1 MAVMSHSSAYLLPST
16 PTEDGPALT
25 YALIIL
31 NQRLPKFTP
40 LLWSHA
46 RVRVC
51 ADGGAN
57 RLFDDMPLFF
67 PLEDAHSVRLRFKP
81 DVVKGDL
88 DSIRADVQEF
98 YSNLGTKI
106 EDASH
111 DQDTTDLHKCVDYIV
126 HMPNLEQSNLRI
138 LAVGALG
145 GRFDHEM
152 GNINVLCRFSD
163 VQLILLSDH
172 CLIQLLPH
180 TYLHEI
186 QIQSSIEGPDCGLIP
201 IGGPSRRTT
210 TTGLKWNL
218 TDAELSFGKLVSTSN
233 SVQGDIVTVTCDSDL
248 LWTITIKRPEEK
260 CS

>member
-1 MAVMSHSSAYLLPST
+1 MEVMSHSSAYLLPHGNPSS
-16 PTEDGPALT
+16 LT

-31 NQRLPKFTP
+31 NQRLPRFTP
-40 LLWSHA
+40 LLWKHA
-46 RVRVC
+46 HVHIC

-57 RLFDDMPLFF
+57 RLYDDMPLFF
-67 PLEDAHSVRLRFKP
+67 PEEDGRSVRLRYKP
-81 DVVKGDL
+81 DAIKGDL

-106 EDASH
+106 EDASR
-111 DQDTTDLHKCVDYIV
+111 DQDTTDLHKCVDYILN
-126 HMPNLEQSNLRI
+126 MPNLEQSNLRI

-152 GNINVLCRFSD
+152 GNINVICRFSD

-180 TYLHEI
+180 DYVHRI
-186 QIQSSIEGPDCGLIP
+186 QIQSSVEGPDCGLIP
-201 IGGPSRRTT
+201 IAGPSRRIT

-218 TDAELSFGKLVSTSN
+218 TDAEMSFGKLVSTSN
-233 SVQGDIVTVTCDSDL
+233 SVQGDVVTVTSDSDL
-248 LWTITIKRPEEK
+248 LWTITIKRPQEK